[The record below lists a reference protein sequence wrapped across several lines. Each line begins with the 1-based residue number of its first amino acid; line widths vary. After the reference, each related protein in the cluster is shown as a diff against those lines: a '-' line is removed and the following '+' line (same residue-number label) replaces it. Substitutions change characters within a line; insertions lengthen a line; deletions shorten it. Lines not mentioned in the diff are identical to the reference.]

1 MTNGSIRQDK
11 VTQNRILTLAMESV
25 SVLELLY
32 NFFGGVGHVTAELAP
47 RAVLRVI
54 APT

>member
-11 VTQNRILTLAMESV
+11 VTQNRILTLATESV

-32 NFFGGVGHVTAELAP
+32 SFFGGVGHVTAELAP
-47 RAVLRVI
+47 RAL
-54 APT
+54 